1 MQAKSILMSEGSGNA
16 IETSNSV
23 LASQRRMDDLDA
35 SPLMQP
41 VPWEAMAS
49 LILLSTIGVLIYA
62 CIPKRKQHSSKV
74 TLPITIKCFSC
85 QYFNDN
91 HYIECALHPLI
102 VMTEQVVDCK
112 DYYPKAES
120 NRAEKLKKILL
131 MIKEKFS

>member
-1 MQAKSILMSEGSGNA
+1 MQAKSILMSEGSANA

-23 LASQRRMDDLDA
+23 LLSQRRMDNLDN

-41 VPWEAMAS
+41 VAWEAMAS
-49 LILLSTIGVLIYA
+49 LVLLSTIGVLIYA

-74 TLPITIKCFSC
+74 SLPITIKCFSC

-102 VMTEQVVDCK
+102 VMTEQAVDCK
-112 DYYPKAES
+112 DYCPKAEVKQ
-120 NRAEKLKKILL
+120 AEKFKKILL
-131 MIKEKFS
+131 TIQKMFS